1 MHPGR
6 IDIFLTFD
14 YNDNVFHYANW
25 KIIRRFTVKMIY
37 ECPEAEII
45 SFQAMEQLANLD
57 VNLGDL
63 EGELGIGSKDF

>member
-1 MHPGR
+1 M
-6 IDIFLTFD
+6 
-14 YNDNVFHYANW
+14 
-25 KIIRRFTVKMIY
+25 KMIY